1 MDLVEKMGL
10 PLAEAGSRLG
20 VSTSAISK
28 IMMRPREIYLS
39 HACQQR
45 PVSQRPVS

>member
-10 PLAEAGSRLG
+10 PLTEAGRRLG

-28 IMMRPREIYLS
+28 IMMKNKGDLR
-39 HACQQR
+39 
-45 PVSQRPVS
+45 